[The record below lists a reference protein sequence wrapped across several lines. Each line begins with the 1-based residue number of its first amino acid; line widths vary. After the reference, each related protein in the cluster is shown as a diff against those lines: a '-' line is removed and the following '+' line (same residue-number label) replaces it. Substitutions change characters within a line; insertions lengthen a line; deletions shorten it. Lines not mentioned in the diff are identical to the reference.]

1 MTSKSFFMSIFA
13 NVEYINSNYMT
24 NLYWPIYKKIEKEIV
39 ELSNHIHFDDNQLSV
54 YSVKIVELLIR
65 CVVEIEAISKDL
77 YLKNGGAIPAGRVLY
92 YDTDCLN
99 LLEGIWELS
108 KKQVIVSSANFY
120 FQDNNNKIL
129 YPLRKANK
137 RSTSGADWAK
147 AYQAVKHNRSLNLS
161 KGNIKHLLRASA
173 ALFLLN
179 LYYRD
184 DVFELSSNNTNT
196 FTEKFS
202 EIFDV
207 KVHTWAG
214 DSTGA
219 DS

>member
-1 MTSKSFFMSIFA
+1 M
-13 NVEYINSNYMT
+13 
-24 NLYWPIYKKIEKEIV
+24 
-39 ELSNHIHFDDNQLSV
+39 
-54 YSVKIVELLIR
+54 
-65 CVVEIEAISKDL
+65 
-77 YLKNGGAIPAGRVLY
+77 
-92 YDTDCLN
+92 
-99 LLEGIWELS
+99 
-108 KKQVIVSSANFY
+108 
-120 FQDNNNKIL
+120 

-219 DS
+219 DSYVKNQILKNVFI